1 MDMKNYAEI
10 RMTNAV
16 LIDIFSHYAD
26 NSTMTEFVSSDGSI
40 NLKFRLNNTVEPP
53 TCCEHVLSLLFA
65 LFESNP
71 ESSIGRIYLANQK
84 DILREVVYR
93 LAQVL
98 DSFSDVRISMHSA
111 KTDEGNSGKETSQH
125 IEFTITRTTTKS
137 SQ

>member
-71 ESSIGRIYLANQK
+71 ESSIGRIYISNQK

-98 DSFSDVRISMHSA
+98 DSFSDIKISMHSA